1 MEEAS
6 ANLRCLLVAL
16 QGGQLL
22 LPNSLVVE
30 VLPFATPLRI
40 ETAPHWVVGAMLWRN
55 LTTPLISL
63 GQLIFRVAPEA
74 DLNSRIIIL
83 NALGVDTKLPYFG
96 ILGTSAPRPLNLARH
111 DLKLDPEVSADDL
124 RQPGAL
130 CWARYQDQPVI
141 IPDLDAIEAVLQ
153 PLIRR
158 A

>member
-6 ANLRCLLVAL
+6 TNLRCLLVAL
-16 QGGQLL
+16 QGGQTL
-22 LPNSLVVE
+22 LPNNIVVE

-63 GQLIFRVAPEA
+63 GRLIFRVAPEA

-83 NALGVDTKLPYFG
+83 NTLGADTKLPYFG
-96 ILGTSAPRPLNLARH
+96 ILGTSAPRPLNLLRH
-111 DLKLDPEVSADDL
+111 DIKLDPEISANDL
-124 RQPGAL
+124 RRPGVL
-130 CWARYQDQPVI
+130 CWARYQDQPII

-153 PLIRR
+153 PLVRR